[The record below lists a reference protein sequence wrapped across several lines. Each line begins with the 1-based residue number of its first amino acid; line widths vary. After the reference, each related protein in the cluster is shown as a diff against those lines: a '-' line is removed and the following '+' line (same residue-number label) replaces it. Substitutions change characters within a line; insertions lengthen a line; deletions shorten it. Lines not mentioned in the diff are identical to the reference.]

1 MYYNTV
7 FSPCI
12 CNNILLM
19 PSWLIKYIY
28 FLCKLP
34 LEELAEEDH
43 LRGVCSNLPAPPP
56 FLTENN
62 RKILNEL
69 RL

>member
-1 MYYNTV
+1 
-7 FSPCI
+7 
-12 CNNILLM
+12 M
-19 PSWLIKYIY
+19 PSWLMEYIY